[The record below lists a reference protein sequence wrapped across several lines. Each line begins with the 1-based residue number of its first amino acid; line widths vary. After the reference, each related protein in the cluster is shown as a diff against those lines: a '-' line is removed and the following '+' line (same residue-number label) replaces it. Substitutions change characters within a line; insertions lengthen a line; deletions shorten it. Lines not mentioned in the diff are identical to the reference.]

1 MAEFVKGRALS
12 EDSAPLARRLRR
24 FILVLSQVF
33 SAGAV
38 RMDGACFCSRTAQ
51 NRARPFQTE
60 KHPKRAYS
68 TSGVQRHSNS
78 YFLAVFLPALCTV
91 QTVYSGAA
99 MQIDE

>member
-12 EDSAPLARRLRR
+12 EDSAPLACRLRR

-51 NRARPFQTE
+51 SRARPFQRE
-60 KHPKRAYS
+60 KHPKRRIQHF
-68 TSGVQRHSNS
+68 G
-78 YFLAVFLPALCTV
+78 C
-91 QTVYSGAA
+91 
-99 MQIDE
+99 

>member
-12 EDSAPLARRLRR
+12 EDSAPLPAGCGV

-51 NRARPFQTE
+51 NRARPFQIE
-60 KHPKRAYS
+60 KHPKRRIQHF
-68 TSGVQRHSNS
+68 G
-78 YFLAVFLPALCTV
+78 C
-91 QTVYSGAA
+91 
-99 MQIDE
+99 

>member
-12 EDSAPLARRLRR
+12 EDSAPLACRLRR

-51 NRARPFQTE
+51 SDARLFEIKNT
-60 KHPKRAYS
+60 RSAAYS

-78 YFLAVFLPALCTV
+78 YFLTVFLPALCTV
-91 QTVYSGAA
+91 HMVYSGAA

>member
-1 MAEFVKGRALS
+1 MAEFIKGRALS

-24 FILVLSQVF
+24 FYPCFSQVF

-38 RMDGACFCSRTAQ
+38 RMDGACFCSRTVQ
-51 NRARPFQTE
+51 SRARPFQIK

-68 TSGVQRHSNS
+68 ISGVQRHSNS
-78 YFLAVFLPALCTV
+78 YFLTVFLPALCTV